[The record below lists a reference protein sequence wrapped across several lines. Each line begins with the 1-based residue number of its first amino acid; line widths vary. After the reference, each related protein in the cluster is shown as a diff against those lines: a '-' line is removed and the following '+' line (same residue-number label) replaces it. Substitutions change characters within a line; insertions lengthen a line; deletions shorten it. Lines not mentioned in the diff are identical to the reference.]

1 MMDPESIA
9 SAEQVLGA
17 RMRDI
22 FMDAWKTIHAIGG
35 DKESTKIQRAADVL
49 ALAIKI
55 IEEK

>member
-17 RMRDI
+17 RMREI
-22 FMDAWKTIHAIGG
+22 FMDTWKTIHAIA
-35 DKESTKIQRAADVL
+35 DDEKSAKIQRAAGAL
-49 ALAIKI
+49 ALAIKN